1 MSLYQ
6 PLSLI
11 NGEWVS
17 ASSGATF
24 DVINPATGQ
33 VVEKVADL
41 SASDCAKAIDAA
53 ESAFPKWAA
62 MTAKERATVLRRWFN
77 LITEHTDRLAVL
89 ITEEMG
95 KPLAEA
101 RGEVAYGASFVDW
114 FAEEGRRIYG
124 DVIKPHMTDKRIL
137 VIKQPVG
144 VVAAITPWNFPLAMI
159 TRKVSPALAAG
170 CTVVIKPSE
179 DTPLT
184 ALAVCELANQAG
196 MPAGVINCV
205 TGMDAPGIGEVLTRD
220 SRVRKVTFTGSTRVG
235 KILYRQ
241 CADSVKKLS
250 LELGG
255 NAPFIVFDDGDLD
268 AAVDGAMLCKF
279 RNAGQTCVCANRILV
294 QSGIHDRFVDA
305 FVERVK
311 SMKVADG
318 TTEGSEIGPLINAD
332 GKAKV
337 EAHVNDAL
345 AKGATAVCG
354 GSAHDAGPL
363 FYSPTVLVGV
373 TKEMRM
379 ASEETFGPVAPIYR
393 FDHED
398 EAVQLANDTPYGLA
412 AYFYTEDL
420 SRTFRVYEALDY
432 GIIGVNT
439 GIISTEVA
447 PFGGVKESGLGREGG
462 PHGIEE
468 FLETKYGCIGI
479 SNEPRWF

>member
-62 MTAKERATVLRRWFN
+62 MTANERATVLRRWFN
-77 LITEHTDRLAVL
+77 LITEHTEKLAVL

-124 DVIKPHMTDKRIL
+124 DVINPHMTDKRIL
-137 VIKQPVG
+137 AIKQPVG

-184 ALAVCELANQAG
+184 ALAVCN
-196 MPAGVINCV
+196 
-205 TGMDAPGIGEVLTRD
+205 
-220 SRVRKVTFTGSTRVG
+220 
-235 KILYRQ
+235 
-241 CADSVKKLS
+241 
-250 LELGG
+250 
-255 NAPFIVFDDGDLD
+255 
-268 AAVDGAMLCKF
+268 
-279 RNAGQTCVCANRILV
+279 
-294 QSGIHDRFVDA
+294 
-305 FVERVK
+305 
-311 SMKVADG
+311 
-318 TTEGSEIGPLINAD
+318 
-332 GKAKV
+332 
-337 EAHVNDAL
+337 
-345 AKGATAVCG
+345 
-354 GSAHDAGPL
+354 
-363 FYSPTVLVGV
+363 
-373 TKEMRM
+373 
-379 ASEETFGPVAPIYR
+379 
-393 FDHED
+393 
-398 EAVQLANDTPYGLA
+398 
-412 AYFYTEDL
+412 
-420 SRTFRVYEALDY
+420 
-432 GIIGVNT
+432 
-439 GIISTEVA
+439 
-447 PFGGVKESGLGREGG
+447 
-462 PHGIEE
+462 
-468 FLETKYGCIGI
+468 
-479 SNEPRWF
+479 

>member
-1 MSLYQ
+1 MMSLYQ
-6 PLSLI
+6 PLSFV
-11 NGEWVS
+11 NGQWVG
-17 ASSGATF
+17 ATSGAMF
-24 DVINPATGQ
+24 EVVNPATGQ
-33 VVEKVADL
+33 VVESVADL
-41 SASDCAKAIDAA
+41 SAADCVKAIDAA
-53 ESAFPKWAA
+53 EAAFPAWAGL
-62 MTAKERATVLRRWFN
+62 TAKERSAILRRWFN
-77 LITEHTDRLAVL
+77 LMTEHTEELAHL

-101 RGEVAYGASFVDW
+101 RGEVAYGASFIDW

-124 DVIKPHMTDKRIL
+124 DVIAPHMTDKRIL
-137 VIKQPVG
+137 AIKQPVG

-159 TRKVSPALAAG
+159 TRKVSPAIAAG

-184 ALAVCELANQAG
+184 ALAVCELARQAG
-196 MPAGVINCV
+196 IPDGVINCV
-205 TGMDAPGIGEVLTRD
+205 TGMDAPAIGQVLTGD
-220 SRVRKVTFTGSTRVG
+220 SRVRKVTFTGSTQVG

-241 CADSVKKLS
+241 CADSVKKIS

-255 NAPFIVFDDGDLD
+255 NAPFIVFDDADLD

-294 QSGIHDRFVDA
+294 QSGIHDRFVEA
-305 FVERVK
+305 FTKRVK
-311 SMKVADG
+311 AMKVADG
-318 TTEGSEIGPLINAD
+318 KTEGSDVGPLINAD

-337 EAHVNDAL
+337 EAHVEDAL
-345 AKGATAVCG
+345 SKGATAICG
-354 GSAHDAGPL
+354 GESHEAGPL

-373 TKEMRM
+373 TKDMLM

-393 FDHED
+393 FDHEA
-398 EAVQLANDTPYGLA
+398 EAITLANDTQYGLA

-462 PHGIEE
+462 PHGIDE

-479 SNEPRWF
+479 KL

>member
-1 MSLYQ
+1 MMSLYQ
-6 PLSLI
+6 PLSFV
-11 NGEWVS
+11 NGQWVG
-17 ASSGATF
+17 ATSGAMF
-24 DVINPATGQ
+24 EVVNPATGQ
-33 VVEKVADL
+33 VVESVADL
-41 SASDCAKAIDAA
+41 SAADCVKAIDAA
-53 ESAFPKWAA
+53 EAAFPAWAGL
-62 MTAKERATVLRRWFN
+62 TAKERSAILRRWFN
-77 LITEHTDRLAVL
+77 LMTEHTEELAHL

-101 RGEVAYGASFVDW
+101 RGEVAYGASFIDW

-124 DVIKPHMTDKRIL
+124 DVIAPHMTDKRIL
-137 VIKQPVG
+137 AIKQPVG

-159 TRKVSPALAAG
+159 TRKVSPAIAAG

-184 ALAVCELANQAG
+184 ALAVCELARQAG
-196 MPAGVINCV
+196 IPDGVINCV
-205 TGMDAPGIGEVLTRD
+205 TGMDAPAIGQVLTGD
-220 SRVRKVTFTGSTRVG
+220 SRVRKVTFTGSTQVG

-241 CADSVKKLS
+241 CADSVKKIS

-255 NAPFIVFDDGDLD
+255 NAPFIVFDDADLD

-294 QSGIHDRFVDA
+294 QSGIHDRFVEA
-305 FVERVK
+305 FTKRVK
-311 SMKVADG
+311 AMKVADG
-318 TTEGSEIGPLINAD
+318 KTEGSDVGPLINAD

-337 EAHVNDAL
+337 EAHVEDAL
-345 AKGATAVCG
+345 SKGATAICG
-354 GSAHDAGPL
+354 GESHEAGPL

-373 TKEMRM
+373 TKDMLM

-393 FDHED
+393 FDHEA
-398 EAVQLANDTPYGLA
+398 EAIALANDTQYGLA

-462 PHGIEE
+462 PHGIDE

-479 SNEPRWF
+479 KL

>member
-1 MSLYQ
+1 MMSLYQ
-6 PLSLI
+6 PLSFV
-11 NGEWVS
+11 NGQWVG
-17 ASSGATF
+17 ATSGATF
-24 DVINPATGQ
+24 EVINPATGR
-33 VVEKVADL
+33 VVESVADL
-41 SASDCAKAIDAA
+41 SAADCVRAIDAA
-53 ESAFPKWAA
+53 EAAFPAWAGL
-62 MTAKERATVLRRWFN
+62 TAKERSAILRRWFN
-77 LITEHTDRLAVL
+77 LITEHTEELAYL

-124 DVIKPHMTDKRIL
+124 DVIAPHMTDKRIL
-137 VIKQPVG
+137 AIKQPVG

-159 TRKVSPALAAG
+159 TRKVSPAIAAG

-184 ALAVCELANQAG
+184 ALAVCELARRAG
-196 MPAGVINCV
+196 IPDGVINCV
-205 TGMDAPGIGEVLTRD
+205 TGMAAPAIGQVLTDD
-220 SRVRKVTFTGSTRVG
+220 SRVRKVTFTGSTQVG

-241 CADSVKKLS
+241 CADSVKKIS

-255 NAPFIVFDDGDLD
+255 NAPFIVFDDADLD

-294 QSGIHDRFVDA
+294 QSGIHDRFVEA
-305 FVERVK
+305 FAERVK
-311 SMKVADG
+311 AMKVADG
-318 TTEGSEIGPLINAD
+318 KTEGSDVGPLINAE

-337 EAHVNDAL
+337 EAHVDDAL
-345 AKGATAVCG
+345 SKGATVICG
-354 GSAHDAGPL
+354 GESHEAGPL

-373 TKEMRM
+373 TKDMLM

-393 FDHED
+393 FDHES
-398 EAVQLANDTPYGLA
+398 EAIALANDTQYGLA
-412 AYFYTEDL
+412 AYFYTGDL

-462 PHGIEE
+462 PHGIDE

-479 SNEPRWF
+479 KL

>member
-1 MSLYQ
+1 
-6 PLSLI
+6 
-11 NGEWVS
+11 
-17 ASSGATF
+17 
-24 DVINPATGQ
+24 
-33 VVEKVADL
+33 
-41 SASDCAKAIDAA
+41 
-53 ESAFPKWAA
+53 
-62 MTAKERATVLRRWFN
+62 
-77 LITEHTDRLAVL
+77 
-89 ITEEMG
+89 
-95 KPLAEA
+95 
-101 RGEVAYGASFVDW
+101 
-114 FAEEGRRIYG
+114 
-124 DVIKPHMTDKRIL
+124 
-137 VIKQPVG
+137 
-144 VVAAITPWNFPLAMI
+144 MI

-205 TGMDAPGIGEVLTRD
+205 TGMDAPAIGQVLTGD
-220 SRVRKVTFTGSTRVG
+220 SRVRKVTFTGSTQVG

-255 NAPFIVFDDGDLD
+255 NAPFIVFDDADLE

-294 QSGIHDRFVDA
+294 QSGIHDRFVEA
-305 FVERVK
+305 FTARVK
-311 SMKVADG
+311 AMKVADG
-318 TTEGSEIGPLINAD
+318 KTEGSEIGPLINAD

-337 EAHVNDAL
+337 EAHVEDAL
-345 AKGATAVCG
+345 AKGATAICG
-354 GSAHDAGPL
+354 GTPHDAGPL

-373 TKEMRM
+373 TKDMQM

-393 FDHED
+393 FDREE
-398 EAVQLANDTPYGLA
+398 EAIALANDTPYGLA

-479 SNEPRWF
+479 KL

>member
-41 SASDCAKAIDAA
+41 SATDCAKAIDAA

-62 MTAKERATVLRRWFN
+62 LTAKERATVLRRWFN

-124 DVIKPHMTDKRIL
+124 DVINPHMTDKRIFA
-137 VIKQPVG
+137 IKQPVG

-205 TGMDAPGIGEVLTRD
+205 TGVDAPGIGQVLTGD
-220 SRVRKVTFTGSTRVG
+220 SRIRKVTFTGSTQVG

-337 EAHVNDAL
+337 EAHVDDAL
-345 AKGATAVCG
+345 AKGATVVCG

-447 PFGGVKESGLGREGG
+447 PFGGCKESGLGREGG

-479 SNEPRWF
+479 KA

>member
-41 SASDCAKAIDAA
+41 SATDCAKAIDVA
-53 ESAFPKWAA
+53 ESAFPAWAA
-62 MTAKERATVLRRWFN
+62 LTAKERATVLRRWFN
-77 LITEHTDRLAVL
+77 LITEHTDMLAVL

-124 DVIKPHMTDKRIL
+124 DVINPHMTDKRIFA
-137 VIKQPVG
+137 IKQPVG

-205 TGMDAPGIGEVLTRD
+205 TGMDASGIGEVLTGD
-220 SRVRKVTFTGSTRVG
+220 SRIRKVTFTGSTQVG

-241 CADSVKKLS
+241 CADNVKKLS

-255 NAPFIVFDDGDLD
+255 NAPFIVFDDADLD

-318 TTEGSEIGPLINAD
+318 KTEGSEIGPLINAD

-337 EAHVNDAL
+337 EAHVDDAL

-479 SNEPRWF
+479 KV

>member
-1 MSLYQ
+1 MMSLYQ
-6 PLSLI
+6 PLSFV
-11 NGEWVS
+11 NGQWVG
-17 ASSGATF
+17 ANSGATF
-24 DVINPATGQ
+24 EVVNPATGQ
-33 VVEKVADL
+33 VVESVADL
-41 SASDCAKAIDAA
+41 SAADCVKAIDAA
-53 ESAFPKWAA
+53 EAAFPAWAGL
-62 MTAKERATVLRRWFN
+62 TAKERSAILRRWFN
-77 LITEHTDRLAVL
+77 LITEHTEELAHL

-124 DVIKPHMTDKRIL
+124 DVIAPHMTDKRIL
-137 VIKQPVG
+137 AIKQPVG

-159 TRKVSPALAAG
+159 TRKVSPAIAAG

-184 ALAVCELANQAG
+184 ALAVCELARRAG
-196 MPAGVINCV
+196 IPDGVINCV
-205 TGMDAPGIGEVLTRD
+205 TGMNAPAIGQVLTGD
-220 SRVRKVTFTGSTRVG
+220 SRVRKVTFTGSTQVG

-241 CADSVKKLS
+241 CADSVKKIS

-255 NAPFIVFDDGDLD
+255 NAPFLVFDDADLD
-268 AAVDGAMLCKF
+268 AAIDGAMLCKF

-294 QSGIHDRFVDA
+294 QSGIHDRFVDVFA
-305 FVERVK
+305 ERVK
-311 SMKVADG
+311 AMKVADG
-318 TTEGSEIGPLINAD
+318 KTEGSEVGPLINAD

-337 EAHVNDAL
+337 EAHVEDAL
-345 AKGATAVCG
+345 SKGATAICG
-354 GSAHDAGPL
+354 GESHEAGPL

-373 TKEMRM
+373 TKDMLM

-393 FDHED
+393 FDHEE
-398 EAVQLANDTPYGLA
+398 EAIALANDTQYGLA

-462 PHGIEE
+462 PHGIDE

-479 SNEPRWF
+479 KL

>member
-17 ASSGATF
+17 ASSGETF
-24 DVINPATGQ
+24 DVINPASGKVIET
-33 VVEKVADL
+33 VADL
-41 SASDCAKAIDAA
+41 SAGDCAKAIDAA
-53 ESAFPKWAA
+53 EAAFPTWAA
-62 MTAKERATVLRRWFN
+62 LTAKERATILRKWFN
-77 LITEHTDRLAVL
+77 LITEHTDMLAAL

-124 DVIKPHMTDKRIL
+124 DVINPHMADKRIL
-137 VIKQPVG
+137 AIKQPVG

-205 TGMDAPGIGEVLTRD
+205 TGMDAPGIGEVLTGD
-220 SRVRKVTFTGSTRVG
+220 SRVRKVTFTGSTQVG

-255 NAPFIVFDDGDLD
+255 NAPFIVFDDADLD

-318 TTEGSEIGPLINAD
+318 KTEGSEIGPLINAD

-337 EAHVNDAL
+337 EAHVDDAL

-393 FDHED
+393 FDHEA

-432 GIIGVNT
+432 GIIGANT

-479 SNEPRWF
+479 KV

>member
-6 PLSLI
+6 PLSFV
-11 NGEWVS
+11 NGQWVG
-17 ASSGATF
+17 ATSGATF
-24 DVINPATGQ
+24 EVVNPATGQ
-33 VVEKVADL
+33 VVESVADL
-41 SASDCAKAIDAA
+41 SAADCVKAVDAA
-53 ESAFPKWAA
+53 EAAFPAWAGL
-62 MTAKERATVLRRWFN
+62 TAKERSAILRRWFN
-77 LITEHTDRLAVL
+77 LMTEHTEELAQL

-101 RGEVAYGASFVDW
+101 RGEVAYGASFIDW

-124 DVIKPHMTDKRIL
+124 DVIAPHMTDKRIL
-137 VIKQPVG
+137 AIKQPVG

-159 TRKVSPALAAG
+159 TRKVSPAIAAG

-184 ALAVCELANQAG
+184 ALAVCELARRAG
-196 MPAGVINCV
+196 IPDGVINCV
-205 TGMDAPGIGEVLTRD
+205 TGMAAPAIGQVLTDD
-220 SRVRKVTFTGSTRVG
+220 SRVRKVTFTGSTQVG

-241 CADSVKKLS
+241 CADSVKKIS

-255 NAPFIVFDDGDLD
+255 NAPFIVFDDADLD

-294 QSGIHDRFVDA
+294 QSGIHDRFVEA
-305 FVERVK
+305 FAKRVK
-311 SMKVADG
+311 AMKVADG
-318 TTEGSEIGPLINAD
+318 KTEGSDVGPLINAD

-337 EAHVNDAL
+337 EAHVEDAL
-345 AKGATAVCG
+345 SKGATAICG
-354 GSAHDAGPL
+354 GESHEAGPL

-373 TKEMRM
+373 TKDMLM

-393 FDHED
+393 FDHEA
-398 EAVQLANDTPYGLA
+398 EAIALANDTQYGLA

-462 PHGIEE
+462 PHGIDE

-479 SNEPRWF
+479 KL

>member
-1 MSLYQ
+1 MMSLYQ
-6 PLSLI
+6 PLSFV
-11 NGEWVS
+11 NGQWVG
-17 ASSGATF
+17 ATSGATF
-24 DVINPATGQ
+24 EVINPATGR
-33 VVEKVADL
+33 VIESVADL
-41 SASDCAKAIDAA
+41 SAADCVRAIDAA
-53 ESAFPKWAA
+53 EAAFPAWAGL
-62 MTAKERATVLRRWFN
+62 TAKERSAILRRWFN
-77 LITEHTDRLAVL
+77 LITEHTEELAYL

-124 DVIKPHMTDKRIL
+124 DVIAPHMTDKRIL
-137 VIKQPVG
+137 AIKQPVG

-159 TRKVSPALAAG
+159 TRKVSPAIAAG

-184 ALAVCELANQAG
+184 ALAVCELARRAG
-196 MPAGVINCV
+196 IPDGVINCV
-205 TGMDAPGIGEVLTRD
+205 TGMDAPAIGQVLTDD
-220 SRVRKVTFTGSTRVG
+220 SRVRKVTFTGSTQVG

-241 CADSVKKLS
+241 CADSVKKIS

-255 NAPFIVFDDGDLD
+255 NAPFIVFDDADLD

-294 QSGIHDRFVDA
+294 QSGIHDRFVEA
-305 FVERVK
+305 FAERVK
-311 SMKVADG
+311 AMKVADG
-318 TTEGSEIGPLINAD
+318 KTEGSDVGPLINAE

-337 EAHVNDAL
+337 EAHVDDAL
-345 AKGATAVCG
+345 SKGATVICG
-354 GSAHDAGPL
+354 GESHEAGPL

-373 TKEMRM
+373 TKDMLM

-393 FDHED
+393 FDHES
-398 EAVQLANDTPYGLA
+398 EAIALANDTQYGLA
-412 AYFYTEDL
+412 AYFYTGDL

-462 PHGIEE
+462 PHGIDE

-479 SNEPRWF
+479 KL

>member
-6 PLSLI
+6 PQSLI

-24 DVINPATGQ
+24 DVINPASGQ

-95 KPLAEA
+95 KPFAEA

-124 DVIKPHMTDKRIL
+124 DVINPHMTDKRIL

-220 SRVRKVTFTGSTRVG
+220 SRVRKVTFTGSTQVG

-241 CADSVKKLS
+241 CAESVKKLS

-447 PFGGVKESGLGREGG
+447 PFGGFKESGLGREGG

-479 SNEPRWF
+479 K

>member
-1 MSLYQ
+1 M
-6 PLSLI
+6 I

-95 KPLAEA
+95 KPFAEA

-124 DVIKPHMTDKRIL
+124 DVINPHMTDKRIL

-220 SRVRKVTFTGSTRVG
+220 SRVRKVTFTGSTQVG

-241 CADSVKKLS
+241 CAESVKKLS

-447 PFGGVKESGLGREGG
+447 PFGGFKESGLGREGG

-479 SNEPRWF
+479 K

>member
-6 PLSLI
+6 PQSLI

-24 DVINPATGQ
+24 DVINPASGQ

-95 KPLAEA
+95 KPFAEA

-220 SRVRKVTFTGSTRVG
+220 SRVRKVTFTGSTQVG

-241 CADSVKKLS
+241 CAESVKKLS

-447 PFGGVKESGLGREGG
+447 PFGGFKESGLGREGG

-479 SNEPRWF
+479 K

>member
-1 MSLYQ
+1 V
-6 PLSLI
+6 
-11 NGEWVS
+11 NGQWVG
-17 ASSGATF
+17 ATSGATF
-24 DVINPATGQ
+24 EVVNPATGQ
-33 VVEKVADL
+33 VVESVADL
-41 SASDCAKAIDAA
+41 SAADCVKAIDAA
-53 ESAFPKWAA
+53 EAAFPAWAGL
-62 MTAKERATVLRRWFN
+62 TAKERSAILRRWFN
-77 LITEHTDRLAVL
+77 LMTEHTEELAHL

-101 RGEVAYGASFVDW
+101 RGEVAYGASFIDW

-124 DVIKPHMTDKRIL
+124 DVIAPHMTDKRIL
-137 VIKQPVG
+137 AIKQPVG

-159 TRKVSPALAAG
+159 TRKVSPAIAAG

-184 ALAVCELANQAG
+184 ALAVCELARQAG
-196 MPAGVINCV
+196 IPDGVINCV
-205 TGMDAPGIGEVLTRD
+205 TGMDAPAIGQVLTGD
-220 SRVRKVTFTGSTRVG
+220 SRVRKVTFTGSTQVG

-241 CADSVKKLS
+241 CADSVKKIS

-255 NAPFIVFDDGDLD
+255 NAPFIVFDDADLD

-294 QSGIHDRFVDA
+294 QSGIHDRFVEA
-305 FVERVK
+305 FAKRVK
-311 SMKVADG
+311 AMKVADG
-318 TTEGSEIGPLINAD
+318 KTEGSDVGPLINAD

-337 EAHVNDAL
+337 EAHVEDAL
-345 AKGATAVCG
+345 SKGATAICG
-354 GSAHDAGPL
+354 GESHEAGPL

-373 TKEMRM
+373 TKDMLM

-393 FDHED
+393 FDHEA
-398 EAVQLANDTPYGLA
+398 EAIALANDTQYGLA

-462 PHGIEE
+462 PHGIDE

-479 SNEPRWF
+479 KL

>member
-1 MSLYQ
+1 MMSLYQ
-6 PLSLI
+6 PLSFV
-11 NGEWVS
+11 NGQWVG
-17 ASSGATF
+17 ATSGATF
-24 DVINPATGQ
+24 EVVNPATGQ
-33 VVEKVADL
+33 VVESVADL
-41 SASDCAKAIDAA
+41 SAADCVKAVDAA
-53 ESAFPKWAA
+53 EAAFPAWAGL
-62 MTAKERATVLRRWFN
+62 TAKERSAILRRWFN
-77 LITEHTDRLAVL
+77 LMTEHTEELAHL

-101 RGEVAYGASFVDW
+101 RGEVAYGASFIDW

-124 DVIKPHMTDKRIL
+124 DVIAPHMTDKRIL
-137 VIKQPVG
+137 AIKQPVG

-159 TRKVSPALAAG
+159 TRKVSPAIAAG

-184 ALAVCELANQAG
+184 ALAVCELARQAG
-196 MPAGVINCV
+196 IPDGVINCV
-205 TGMDAPGIGEVLTRD
+205 TGMDAPAIGQVLTGD
-220 SRVRKVTFTGSTRVG
+220 SRVRNVTFTGSTQVG

-241 CADSVKKLS
+241 CADSVKKIS

-255 NAPFIVFDDGDLD
+255 NAPFIVFDDADLD

-294 QSGIHDRFVDA
+294 QSGIHDRFVEA
-305 FVERVK
+305 FAKRVK
-311 SMKVADG
+311 AMIVADG
-318 TTEGSEIGPLINAD
+318 KTEGSDVGPLINAD

-337 EAHVNDAL
+337 EAHVEDAL
-345 AKGATAVCG
+345 SKGATAICG
-354 GSAHDAGPL
+354 GESHEAGPL

-373 TKEMRM
+373 TKDMLM

-393 FDHED
+393 FDHEA
-398 EAVQLANDTPYGLA
+398 EAIALANDTQYGLA

-420 SRTFRVYEALDY
+420 SRTFRVYDALDY

-462 PHGIEE
+462 PHGIDE

-479 SNEPRWF
+479 KL

>member
-1 MSLYQ
+1 MMSLFQ
-6 PLSLI
+6 RLSFV
-11 NGEWVS
+11 NGQWVR
-17 ASSGATF
+17 ATSGATF
-24 DVINPATGQ
+24 EVINPATGR
-33 VVEKVADL
+33 VVESVADL
-41 SASDCAKAIDAA
+41 SAADCVKAIDAA
-53 ESAFPKWAA
+53 EAAFPAWAGL
-62 MTAKERATVLRRWFN
+62 TVKERSAILRRWFN
-77 LITEHTDRLAVL
+77 LITEHTEELAHL

-101 RGEVAYGASFVDW
+101 RSEVAYGASFVDW

-124 DVIKPHMTDKRIL
+124 DVIAPHMTDKRIL

-159 TRKVSPALAAG
+159 TRKISPAIAAG

-184 ALAVCELANQAG
+184 ALAVCDLARRAG
-196 MPAGVINCV
+196 IPDGVINCV
-205 TGMDAPGIGEVLTRD
+205 TSMDASAIGQVLTAD
-220 SRVRKVTFTGSTRVG
+220 SRVRKVTFTGSTQVG

-241 CADSVKKLS
+241 CADSVKKIS

-255 NAPFIVFDDGDLD
+255 NAPFIVFDDADLD

-294 QSGIHDRFVDA
+294 QSGIHDRFVEVFA
-305 FVERVK
+305 ERVK
-311 SMKVADG
+311 LMKVADG
-318 TTEGSEIGPLINAD
+318 KTEGSEVGPLINAD

-337 EAHVNDAL
+337 EAHVEDAL
-345 AKGATAVCG
+345 AKGATAICG
-354 GSAHDAGPL
+354 GEPHKAGPL

-373 TKEMRM
+373 TKDMLM
-379 ASEETFGPVAPIYR
+379 ASAETFGPVAPIYR
-393 FDHED
+393 FDHEE
-398 EAVQLANDTPYGLA
+398 EAIALANDTQYGLA

-462 PHGIEE
+462 PYGIDE

-479 SNEPRWF
+479 KL

>member
-1 MSLYQ
+1 MMSLYQ
-6 PLSLI
+6 PLSFV
-11 NGEWVS
+11 NGQWVG
-17 ASSGATF
+17 ATSGATF
-24 DVINPATGQ
+24 EVVNPATGQ
-33 VVEKVADL
+33 VVESVADL
-41 SASDCAKAIDAA
+41 SAADCVKAIDAA
-53 ESAFPKWAA
+53 EAAFPAWAGL
-62 MTAKERATVLRRWFN
+62 TAKERSAILRRWFN
-77 LITEHTDRLAVL
+77 IMTEHTEELAHL

-101 RGEVAYGASFVDW
+101 RGEVAYGASFIDW

-124 DVIKPHMTDKRIL
+124 DVIAPHMTDKRIL
-137 VIKQPVG
+137 AIKQPVG
-144 VVAAITPWNFPLAMI
+144 VVVAITPWNFPLAMI
-159 TRKVSPALAAG
+159 TRKVSPAIAAG

-184 ALAVCELANQAG
+184 ALAVCELARQAG
-196 MPAGVINCV
+196 IPDGVINCV
-205 TGMDAPGIGEVLTRD
+205 TGMDAPAIGQVLTGD
-220 SRVRKVTFTGSTRVG
+220 SRVRKVTFTGSTQVG

-241 CADSVKKLS
+241 CADSVKKIS

-255 NAPFIVFDDGDLD
+255 NAPFIVFDDADLD

-294 QSGIHDRFVDA
+294 QSGIHDRFVEA
-305 FVERVK
+305 FTKRVK
-311 SMKVADG
+311 AMKVADG
-318 TTEGSEIGPLINAD
+318 KTEGSDVGPLINAD

-337 EAHVNDAL
+337 EAHVEDAL
-345 AKGATAVCG
+345 SKGATAICG
-354 GSAHDAGPL
+354 GESHEAGPL

-373 TKEMRM
+373 TKDMLM

-393 FDHED
+393 FDQ
-398 EAVQLANDTPYGLA
+398 EAEAIALANDTQYGLA

-462 PHGIEE
+462 PHGIDE

-479 SNEPRWF
+479 KL

>member
-6 PLSLI
+6 PLSFV
-11 NGEWVS
+11 NGQWVG
-17 ASSGATF
+17 ATSGAMF
-24 DVINPATGQ
+24 EVVNPATGQ
-33 VVEKVADL
+33 VVESVADL
-41 SASDCAKAIDAA
+41 SAADCVKAIDAA
-53 ESAFPKWAA
+53 EAAFPAWAGL
-62 MTAKERATVLRRWFN
+62 TAKERSAILRRWFN
-77 LITEHTDRLAVL
+77 LMTEQTEELAHL

-101 RGEVAYGASFVDW
+101 RGEVAYGASFIDW

-124 DVIKPHMTDKRIL
+124 DVIAPHMTDKRIL
-137 VIKQPVG
+137 AIKQPVG

-159 TRKVSPALAAG
+159 TRKVSPAIAAG

-184 ALAVCELANQAG
+184 ALAVCELARQAG
-196 MPAGVINCV
+196 IPDGVINCV
-205 TGMDAPGIGEVLTRD
+205 TGMDAPAIGQVLTGD
-220 SRVRKVTFTGSTRVG
+220 SRVRKVTFTGSTQVG

-241 CADSVKKLS
+241 CADSVKKIS

-255 NAPFIVFDDGDLD
+255 NAPFIVFDDADLD

-294 QSGIHDRFVDA
+294 QSGIHDRFVEA
-305 FVERVK
+305 FTKRVK
-311 SMKVADG
+311 AMKVADG
-318 TTEGSEIGPLINAD
+318 KTEGSDVGPLINAD

-337 EAHVNDAL
+337 EAHVEDAL
-345 AKGATAVCG
+345 SKGATAICG
-354 GSAHDAGPL
+354 GESHEAGPL

-373 TKEMRM
+373 TKDMLM

-393 FDHED
+393 FDHEA
-398 EAVQLANDTPYGLA
+398 EAIALANDTQYGLA

-462 PHGIEE
+462 PHGIDE

-479 SNEPRWF
+479 KL

>member
-24 DVINPATGQ
+24 DVINPASGQ

-101 RGEVAYGASFVDW
+101 SGEVAYGASFVDC

-124 DVIKPHMTDKRIL
+124 DVINPHMTDKRIFA
-137 VIKQPVG
+137 IKQPVG

-205 TGMDAPGIGEVLTRD
+205 TGVDAPGIGEVLTGD
-220 SRVRKVTFTGSTRVG
+220 SRVRKVTFTGSTQVG

-294 QSGIHDRFVDA
+294 QSRIHDRFVDA

-337 EAHVNDAL
+337 EAHVDDAL
-345 AKGATAVCG
+345 AKGATVVCG

-420 SRTFRVYEALDY
+420 SRTFRVYEGLDY

-447 PFGGVKESGLGREGG
+447 PFGGCKESGLGREGG

-479 SNEPRWF
+479 KA

>member
-1 MSLYQ
+1 MMSLYQ
-6 PLSLI
+6 PLSFV
-11 NGEWVS
+11 NGQWVG
-17 ASSGATF
+17 ATSGAMF
-24 DVINPATGQ
+24 EVVNPATGQ
-33 VVEKVADL
+33 VVESVADL
-41 SASDCAKAIDAA
+41 SAADCVKAIDAA
-53 ESAFPKWAA
+53 EAAFPAWAGL
-62 MTAKERATVLRRWFN
+62 TAKERSAILRRWFN
-77 LITEHTDRLAVL
+77 LMTEQTEELAHL

-101 RGEVAYGASFVDW
+101 RGEVAYGASFIDW

-124 DVIKPHMTDKRIL
+124 DVIAPHMTDKRIL
-137 VIKQPVG
+137 AIKQPVG

-159 TRKVSPALAAG
+159 TRKVSPAIAAG

-184 ALAVCELANQAG
+184 ALAVCELARQAG
-196 MPAGVINCV
+196 IPDGVINCV
-205 TGMDAPGIGEVLTRD
+205 TGMDAPAIGQVLTGD
-220 SRVRKVTFTGSTRVG
+220 SRVRKVTFTGSTQVG

-241 CADSVKKLS
+241 CADSVKKIS

-255 NAPFIVFDDGDLD
+255 NAPFIVFDDADLD

-294 QSGIHDRFVDA
+294 QSGIHDRFVEA
-305 FVERVK
+305 FTKRVK
-311 SMKVADG
+311 AMKVADG
-318 TTEGSEIGPLINAD
+318 KTEGSDVGPLINAD

-337 EAHVNDAL
+337 EAHVEDAL
-345 AKGATAVCG
+345 SKGATAICG
-354 GSAHDAGPL
+354 GESHEAGPL

-373 TKEMRM
+373 TKDMLM

-393 FDHED
+393 FDHEA
-398 EAVQLANDTPYGLA
+398 EAIALANDTQYGLA

-462 PHGIEE
+462 PHGIDE

-479 SNEPRWF
+479 KL

>member
-1 MSLYQ
+1 MMSLYQ
-6 PLSLI
+6 PLSFV
-11 NGEWVS
+11 NGQWVG
-17 ASSGATF
+17 ATSGATF
-24 DVINPATGQ
+24 EVINPATGR
-33 VVEKVADL
+33 VIESVADL
-41 SASDCAKAIDAA
+41 SAADCVRAIDAA
-53 ESAFPKWAA
+53 EAAFPAWAGL
-62 MTAKERATVLRRWFN
+62 TAKERSAILRRWFN
-77 LITEHTDRLAVL
+77 LITEHTEELAYL

-124 DVIKPHMTDKRIL
+124 DVIAPHMTDKRIL
-137 VIKQPVG
+137 AIKQPVG

-159 TRKVSPALAAG
+159 TRKVSPAIAAG

-184 ALAVCELANQAG
+184 ALAVCELARRAG
-196 MPAGVINCV
+196 IPDGVINCV
-205 TGMDAPGIGEVLTRD
+205 TGMAAPAIGQVLTDD
-220 SRVRKVTFTGSTRVG
+220 SRVRKVTFTGSTQVG

-241 CADSVKKLS
+241 CADSVKKIS

-255 NAPFIVFDDGDLD
+255 NAPFIVFDDADLD

-294 QSGIHDRFVDA
+294 QSGIHDRFVEA
-305 FVERVK
+305 FAERVK
-311 SMKVADG
+311 AMKVADG
-318 TTEGSEIGPLINAD
+318 KTEGSDVGPLINAE

-337 EAHVNDAL
+337 EAHVDDAL
-345 AKGATAVCG
+345 SKGATVICG
-354 GSAHDAGPL
+354 GESHEAGPL

-373 TKEMRM
+373 TKDMLM

-393 FDHED
+393 FDHES
-398 EAVQLANDTPYGLA
+398 EAIALANDTQYGLA
-412 AYFYTEDL
+412 AYFYTGDL

-462 PHGIEE
+462 PHGIDE

-479 SNEPRWF
+479 KL

>member
-1 MSLYQ
+1 
-6 PLSLI
+6 
-11 NGEWVS
+11 V
-17 ASSGATF
+17 
-24 DVINPATGQ
+24 NPATGQ
-33 VVEKVADL
+33 VVESVADL
-41 SASDCAKAIDAA
+41 SAADCVKAIDAA
-53 ESAFPKWAA
+53 EAAFPAWAGL
-62 MTAKERATVLRRWFN
+62 TAKERSAILRRWFN
-77 LITEHTDRLAVL
+77 LMTEHTEELAHL

-101 RGEVAYGASFVDW
+101 RGEVAYGASFIDW

-124 DVIKPHMTDKRIL
+124 DVIAPHMTDKRIL
-137 VIKQPVG
+137 AIKQPVG

-159 TRKVSPALAAG
+159 TRKVSPAIAAG

-184 ALAVCELANQAG
+184 ALAVCELARQAG
-196 MPAGVINCV
+196 IPDGVINCV
-205 TGMDAPGIGEVLTRD
+205 TGMDAPAIGQVLTGD
-220 SRVRKVTFTGSTRVG
+220 SRVRKVTFTGSTQVG

-241 CADSVKKLS
+241 CADSVKKIS

-255 NAPFIVFDDGDLD
+255 NAPFIVFDDADLD

-294 QSGIHDRFVDA
+294 QSGIHDRFVEA
-305 FVERVK
+305 FAKRVK
-311 SMKVADG
+311 AMKVADG
-318 TTEGSEIGPLINAD
+318 KTEGSDVGPLINAD

-337 EAHVNDAL
+337 EAHVEDAL
-345 AKGATAVCG
+345 SKGATAICG
-354 GSAHDAGPL
+354 GESHEAGPL

-373 TKEMRM
+373 TKDMLM

-393 FDHED
+393 FDHEA
-398 EAVQLANDTPYGLA
+398 EAIALANDTQYGLA

-462 PHGIEE
+462 PHGIDE

-479 SNEPRWF
+479 KL

>member
-1 MSLYQ
+1 MMSLYQ
-6 PLSLI
+6 PLSFV
-11 NGEWVS
+11 NGQWVG
-17 ASSGATF
+17 ATSGATF
-24 DVINPATGQ
+24 EVINPATGR
-33 VVEKVADL
+33 VVESVADL
-41 SASDCAKAIDAA
+41 SAADCVRAIDAA
-53 ESAFPKWAA
+53 EAAFPAWAGL
-62 MTAKERATVLRRWFN
+62 TAKERSAILRRWFN
-77 LITEHTDRLAVL
+77 LITEHTEELAYL

-124 DVIKPHMTDKRIL
+124 DVIAPHITDKRIL
-137 VIKQPVG
+137 AIKQPVG

-159 TRKVSPALAAG
+159 TRKVSPAIAAG

-184 ALAVCELANQAG
+184 ALAVCELARRAG
-196 MPAGVINCV
+196 IPDGVINCV
-205 TGMDAPGIGEVLTRD
+205 TGMAAPAIGQVLTDD
-220 SRVRKVTFTGSTRVG
+220 SRVRKVTFTGSTQVG

-241 CADSVKKLS
+241 CADSVKKIS

-255 NAPFIVFDDGDLD
+255 NAPFIVFDDADLD

-294 QSGIHDRFVDA
+294 QSGIHDRFVEA
-305 FVERVK
+305 FAERVK
-311 SMKVADG
+311 AMKVADG
-318 TTEGSEIGPLINAD
+318 KTEGSDVGPLINAE

-337 EAHVNDAL
+337 EAHVDDAL
-345 AKGATAVCG
+345 SKGATVICG
-354 GSAHDAGPL
+354 GESHEAGPL

-373 TKEMRM
+373 TKDMLM

-393 FDHED
+393 FDHES
-398 EAVQLANDTPYGLA
+398 EAIALANDTQYGLA
-412 AYFYTEDL
+412 AYFYTGDL

-462 PHGIEE
+462 PHGIDE

-479 SNEPRWF
+479 KL